1 MTPRLASMSR
11 DLPVDAR
18 RRTVWAALTGAGVLL
33 VTGGVS
39 GCGFALR
46 QAPSFAFTSL
56 RISHPVCTPL
66 SRALQ
71 RELATAGIQVVNTA
85 VVAGQPPVQAVLE
98 VLTDQRERAVVGQ
111 TTSGQV
117 RELQLRTRFRFRLS
131 TPGGKYLIDETEML
145 QERDI
150 SFTETGALA
159 KAAEEQ
165 LMFSDMQNDIVQQVM
180 RRLAAVKTL

>member
-1 MTPRLASMSR
+1 MSR
-11 DLPVDAR
+11 DMPADAR
-18 RRTVWAALTGAGVLL
+18 RRVVWAGLAGAGILL
-33 VTGGVS
+33 ATGGLS

-56 RISHPVCTPL
+56 RFTNFVTTPV

-71 RELATAGIQVVNTA
+71 RELAAAGIQVVNTA
-85 VVAGQPPVQAVLE
+85 AVAGQPPVQVVLAVLI
-98 VLTDQRERAVVGQ
+98 DQRERVVVGQ

-131 TPGGKYLIDETEML
+131 TSSGKYLIDETEML

-165 LMFSDMQNDIVQQVM
+165 LMFSDMQNDIVQQIM
-180 RRLAAVKTL
+180 RRLAAVKSL

>member
-1 MTPRLASMSR
+1 MSR
-11 DLPVDAR
+11 DLPANVR
-18 RRTVWAALTGAGVLL
+18 RRDVWAGLAGAAILL
-33 VTGGVS
+33 AVGGVS

-56 RISHPVCTPL
+56 RFANQVGTPV

-71 RELATAGIQVVNTA
+71 RELATAGIQVTNA
-85 VVAGQPPVQAVLE
+85 AAVAGQPPVQVVLE

-131 TPGGKYLIDETEML
+131 TSSGKYLIDETEML
-145 QERDI
+145 MERDI

-165 LMFSDMQNDIVQQVM
+165 MMFNDMQSDIVQQAM
-180 RRLAAVKTL
+180 RRLAAVKSL